1 MVCFRVTTT
10 GATGATGTTD
20 AEVED
25 EFAPGSGVPVIIPGD
40 GADDSMTTP
49 VTVGLF
55 TGVIVVQRSVLLPQE
70 TRVKSEAIITNGRA
84 GFFIESI
91 L

>member
-1 MVCFRVTTT
+1 
-10 GATGATGTTD
+10 
-20 AEVED
+20 
-25 EFAPGSGVPVIIPGD
+25 
-40 GADDSMTTP
+40 MTTP